1 MGKHREKSDI
11 MADILKVANSG
22 IGKTKIMY
30 SANLSYTLL
39 CKYLDLACQCGL
51 LDQVSKQYKLTLQ
64 GREFLRK
71 YDSFSRRR
79 KAIANSILELNLE
92 RKDLETNFNTM

>member
-1 MGKHREKSDI
+1 

-64 GREFLRK
+64 GREFLKK
-71 YDSFSRRR
+71 YDSFSKKRE
-79 KAIANSILELNLE
+79 KIARSIIELNFE
-92 RKDLETNFNTM
+92 RKNLETNFSTI